1 MDARRELL
9 LRLRGVATSLNAM
22 VRSLATSRTELRR
35 FAETQGALRRVATLV
50 ARGVSPQ
57 AAFTTVASELGRL
70 LNADY
75 TAINR
80 YEPDRTVSTITQ
92 WSDPHVPS
100 VTAPLEGRWPIG
112 NDTAAAEVWRTGKP
126 ARRTSENINGE
137 IGAWLRSHQI
147 GHVVACP
154 IRVEDRLWGEMATL
168 FLGSKPP
175 REDTEE
181 RMFDFTELVGCTI
194 AQAESRAELIASRA
208 RIVMTSDATRR
219 RIERDLHDGAQ
230 QHLITLGL
238 QLHAAEASVPPEQEQ
253 LRQQLSSTAQGL
265 SDVHAELQEIAR
277 GLHPAILAK
286 GGLDAALTALAHR
299 CPVPVSLGIRTSQHL
314 PDQAEVTLY
323 YAVSEAL
330 TNVLKHAH
338 ASTVRIDLD
347 TEDDQ
352 ICLAIRDDGVG
363 GADLSRGSGLIG
375 LNDRV
380 AALNGTTKVSSPTG
394 EGTTLTITIP
404 IEATLDLPQTRAG
417 TATDPT
423 DDPGPDPAVSGRES
437 NLGVSSHRRAD
448 RRTGPEGLPSHRVD
462 DSEERRL

>member
-1 MDARRELL
+1 MGTWASRLRAAMDTRRELL
-9 LRLRGVATSLNAM
+9 LRLRGVATSLDAM
-22 VRSLATSRTELRR
+22 ARSLVTDRLVMDRTELRR
-35 FAETQGALRRVATLV
+35 FADTQGALRRVATLV

-57 AAFTTVASELGRL
+57 TAFTTVASELGRL

-80 YEPDRTVSTITQ
+80 YEPDRTVSMVAQ
-92 WSDPHVPS
+92 WNDPRVPS
-100 VTAPLEGRWPIG
+100 VIAPLGGRWPIG

-126 ARRTSENINGE
+126 ARRTSEYINGE
-137 IGAWLRSHQI
+137 IGAWLRSHRI

-154 IRVEDRLWGEMATL
+154 IRVEDRLWGEMAIL

-208 RIVMTSDATRR
+208 RIVMTSDAARR

-238 QLHAAEASVPPEQEQ
+238 QLRAAQASLPPEQEQ
-253 LRQQLSSTAQGL
+253 LRQQLSSTVQGL

-286 GGLDAALTALAHR
+286 GGLDAALKALAHR
-299 CPVPVSLGIRTSQHL
+299 CPVPVSLGIRASRRL
-314 PDQAEVTLY
+314 SDQVEVTVY
-323 YAVSEAL
+323 YVVSEAL
-330 TNVLKHAH
+330 TNTLNHAH
-338 ASTVRIDLD
+338 ACTVRVDLD

-352 ICLAIRDDGVG
+352 IRLVIRDDGVG
-363 GADLSRGSGLIG
+363 GADLSHGTGLIG
-375 LNDRV
+375 LNDRI
-380 AALNGTTKVSSPTG
+380 AALNGTMRISSPDG
-394 EGTTLTITIP
+394 EGTTLIITIP
-404 IEATLDLPQTRAG
+404 IQ
-417 TATDPT
+417 
-423 DDPGPDPAVSGRES
+423 DD
-437 NLGVSSHRRAD
+437 
-448 RRTGPEGLPSHRVD
+448 
-462 DSEERRL
+462 